1 MLETHIYLCGVV
13 TEPYTAFYEIAA
25 HSPDQAADEYCHMYE
40 GGWSG
45 DHFNLTEGEP
55 RTIQVQRK
63 GEASLRRLTTPE
75 IHLFEVGLAED
86 DDNEYVI
93 SEVK

>member
-13 TEPYTAFYEIAA
+13 TKPYTALCEIAA
-25 HSPDQAADEYCHMYE
+25 HSPDQAAEEYCMMYE

-45 DHFNLTEGEP
+45 DHFNLTESEP
-55 RTIQVQRK
+55 RTIRVID
-63 GEASLRRLTTPE
+63 EAKTARAY
-75 IHLFEVGLAED
+75 HFEVLLSED

-93 SEVK
+93 SEVKCSSLI